1 MTQPSTSGAA
11 HAQVVQVLPLPI
23 VDSMDST
30 SITLIPATVET
41 NDSGEEPS
49 DNVIINNDVQEP
61 ELTSPPQ
68 ISIPEDSRRS
78 PSPTPS
84 FSTFMD
90 MSFDSVGQKTPTK
103 NQDQFLTMYH
113 DGDSSLLQTPPRPA
127 PSPCPSFS
135 QDLSISSWSLNF
147 DSPLKNLSLPFNE
160 DSQNSTISTVS
171 EVL

>member
-1 MTQPSTSGAA
+1 
-11 HAQVVQVLPLPI
+11 
-23 VDSMDST
+23 
-30 SITLIPATVET
+30 
-41 NDSGEEPS
+41 
-49 DNVIINNDVQEP
+49 
-61 ELTSPPQ
+61 
-68 ISIPEDSRRS
+68 
-78 PSPTPS
+78 
-84 FSTFMD
+84 MD

-171 EVL
+171 EVDRQITAMMCENSIDFTSKFAKLAKHVDSTDPDHS